1 METWQNGILTP
12 QQTPVENKLFGNYQ
26 SKFTLKVY
34 FTMFKDW
41 YAEQSKAKM
50 ESWKIHPIFAD

>member
-1 METWQNGILTP
+1 MGHVILHFFIEQGMETWKNGILTP

-34 FTMFKDW
+34 FTMFKD
-41 YAEQSKAKM
+41 
-50 ESWKIHPIFAD
+50 